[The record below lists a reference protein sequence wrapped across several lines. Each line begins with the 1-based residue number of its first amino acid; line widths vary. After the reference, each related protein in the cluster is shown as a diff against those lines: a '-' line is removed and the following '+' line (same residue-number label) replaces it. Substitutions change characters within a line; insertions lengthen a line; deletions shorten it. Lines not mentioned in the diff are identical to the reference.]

1 MSCLMSPI
9 TIKAV
14 CSNPVRSEV
23 YTMQYYVITS
33 VSDLRQVGG
42 FLRVLGFPPPRKLTA
57 TI

>member
-1 MSCLMSPI
+1 MSPI